1 MIIMNAI
8 IITIC
13 ISFLLFSLL
22 LSLLSLMESFDYTK
36 LSWSENRI
44 SLEWKINI
52 MQVYIQSKLPW
63 CISSMRLNCIY
74 SVAVGWIGNVI
85 ILYIILSKK
94 KKKKSF

>member
-1 MIIMNAI
+1 MTILIVMIIMNAI

-52 MQVYIQSKLPW
+52 MQVYIQSKLP
-63 CISSMRLNCIY
+63 
-74 SVAVGWIGNVI
+74 
-85 ILYIILSKK
+85 
-94 KKKKSF
+94 